1 MNGYISEI
9 RMVPF
14 DFVPDN
20 WLPCDGRVL
29 KTEEYPALFSLI
41 DITYGGTKDKKMFA
55 LPDLRGRTALCF
67 GKYKYENLQKEIT
80 VEYKNGEYGGL
91 EDVSLI
97 VEQMPA
103 HSHIVVCSHETGNQ
117 QSGENAFLAYS
128 EVGNYTNTE
137 PKSESLVKN
146 NSMVSKRGGN
156 VAHNNI
162 QPSIGLNFLICV
174 KGVYPRRD

>member
-29 KTEEYPALFSLI
+29 KIEEYQALYRLI
-41 DITYGGTKDKKMFA
+41 ETTYGGNRKDGIFA
-55 LPDLRGRTALCF
+55 LPDLRGRTPLCYVF
-67 GKYKYENLQKEIT
+67 GSYSKI
-80 VEYKNGEYGGL
+80 YKNGEYGGL
-91 EDVSLI
+91 EDVSLTI
-97 VEQMPA
+97 EQMPE
-103 HSHIVVCSHETGNQ
+103 HTHRVVCSPTIGNQ
-117 QSGENAFLAYS
+117 KSGENAFFAYS

-137 PKSESLVKN
+137 PKSESLVEN
-146 NSMVSKRGGN
+146 NSMVSQRGGN
-156 VAHNNI
+156 IAHNNI

-174 KGVYPRRD
+174 HGDYPE

>member
-29 KTEEYPALFSLI
+29 EIEKYQELYSLI
-41 DITYGGTKDKKMFA
+41 EIIYGGNKNMRIFA
-55 LPDLRGRTALCF
+55 LPDLRGRTPLCKDF
-67 GKYKYENLQKEIT
+67 SSVTKI
-80 VEYKNGEYGGL
+80 YKNGEYGGF
-91 EDVSLI
+91 EEISLAI
-97 VEQMPA
+97 EQMPEHT
-103 HSHIVVCSHETGNQ
+103 HSVVCSSEIGNQ
-117 QSGENAFLAYS
+117 KSGENAFFAYS
-128 EVGNYTNTE
+128 EVGNYTKTE

-146 NSMVSKRGGN
+146 NSMISKRGGN

-174 KGVYPRRD
+174 KGIYPPRD

>member
-41 DITYGGTKDKKMFA
+41 DIRYGGTKDKKMFA
-55 LPDLRGRTALCF
+55 LPDLRGRTPMCF
-67 GKYKYENLQKEIT
+67 GKYEDLEKKIT

-91 EDVSLI
+91 EDVSLT
-97 VEQMPA
+97 EKEMPE
-103 HSHIVVCSHETGNQ
+103 HNHYVLCSPAIGNQ
-117 QSGENAFLAYS
+117 KSGENAFFAYS
-128 EVGNYTNTE
+128 YSAGNYTDTE
-137 PKSESLVKN
+137 PNVEN
-146 NSMVSKRGGN
+146 NSMVSYRGGN
-156 VAHNNI
+156 VPHNNI

-174 KGVYPRRD
+174 KGVYPTRGD

>member
-29 KTEEYPALFSLI
+29 KIEKYQALYSLI
-41 DITYGGTKDKKMFA
+41 RTTYGGSDEEKIFA
-55 LPDLRGRTALCF
+55 LPDLRGRTPLCKDF
-67 GKYKYENLQKEIT
+67 SSVTNG
-80 VEYKNGEYGGL
+80 YKNGEYGGL
-91 EDVSLI
+91 EDVSLTI
-97 VEQMPA
+97 AEMPE
-103 HSHIVVCSHETGNQ
+103 HTHDVVCSPEIGNQ
-117 QSGENAFLAYS
+117 KSGKDAFFACS
-128 EVGNYTNTE
+128 EVENYITTE
-137 PKSESLVKN
+137 PKSELLVQN
-146 NSMVSKRGGN
+146 SSMVSQRGGN

-174 KGVYPRRD
+174 KGVYPLRD

>member
-9 RMVPF
+9 RMIPF

-55 LPDLRGRTALCF
+55 LPDLRGRTPLCF
-67 GKYKYENLQKEIT
+67 GRYENLQKEII
-80 VEYKNGEYGGL
+80 VEYKNGAYGGL
-91 EDVSLI
+91 EDVLLT
-97 VEQMPA
+97 EKEMPE
-103 HSHIVVCSHETGNQ
+103 HTHYVLCSPVIWNQ
-117 QSGENAFLAYS
+117 QSGKNAFFAYS
-128 EVGNYTNTE
+128 EVKNYTTTK

-146 NSMVSKRGGN
+146 NSMVSQRGGN
-156 VAHNNI
+156 VPHNNI

-174 KGVYPRRD
+174 KGTYPPRD

>member
-29 KTEEYPALFSLI
+29 EIEKYQALYSLI
-41 DITYGGTKDKKMFA
+41 ETTYGGNKNRGIFA
-55 LPDLRGRTALCF
+55 LPDLRGRTPLCF
-67 GKYKYENLQKEIT
+67 GKYENLEKEIT
-80 VEYKNGEYGGL
+80 VEYKNGGYGGF
-91 EDVSLI
+91 EEISLDI
-97 VEQMPA
+97 GQMPR
-103 HSHIVVCSHETGNQ
+103 HTHDVFCSTQIGNQ
-117 QSGENAFLAYS
+117 KSGENAFFAQS
-128 EVGNYTNTE
+128 AAENYITPGLE
-137 PKSESLVKN
+137 PEPFMGSW
-146 NSMVSKRGGN
+146 SMVSYRGGN

-174 KGVYPRRD
+174 KGIYPPRD